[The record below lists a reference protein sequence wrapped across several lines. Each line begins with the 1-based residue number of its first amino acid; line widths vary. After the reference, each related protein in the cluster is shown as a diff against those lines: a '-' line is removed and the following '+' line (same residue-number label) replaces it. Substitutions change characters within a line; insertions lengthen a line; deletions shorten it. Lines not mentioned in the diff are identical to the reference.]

1 MYNKYLKY
9 KGKYL
14 KLKNLCDYEEVPNT
28 IGVYYL
34 EGIERD
40 LDDELY
46 NELIFKEITIDNSI
60 YNQCFWMAIRDYL
73 RIKLNI
79 IISVKELRVIAS
91 INGVN
96 LNSETDLIDTSDN
109 IEAIM
114 NVANHFKLNIQ
125 IHSGD
130 ESKLGCEPVVIIGE
144 ENENLVKLL
153 HNEKKKHF
161 TLITKILHHIYG
173 YDINHKNLNI
183 ISNQNGDK
191 IPFESSEHK
200 YNDIPSEILDILN
213 IYDEQIKELN
223 DIIQQNNN
231 ELTNIVS
238 SFENNQISQDEF
250 KFFSDELNNKNKE
263 LINQIKELKKNKRK
277 LLKKNK

>member
-1 MYNKYLKY
+1 
-9 KGKYL
+9 
-14 KLKNLCDYEEVPNT
+14 
-28 IGVYYL
+28 
-34 EGIERD
+34 
-40 LDDELY
+40 
-46 NELIFKEITIDNSI
+46 
-60 YNQCFWMAIRDYL
+60 MAIRDYL

-114 NVANHFKLNIQ
+114 NVANQFKLNIQ

-130 ESKLGCEPVVIIGE
+130 GNKVGYEPVVIIGE
-144 ENENLVKLL
+144 GNENLVKLL
-153 HNEKKKHF
+153 HNQKKKHF
-161 TLITKILHHIYG
+161 TLITKISHNIYG
-173 YDINHKNLNI
+173 YDINNKNLNI
-183 ISNQNGDK
+183 VSNQNGDK

-200 YNDIPSEILDILN
+200 YNDIPSDILDILN
-213 IYDEQIKELN
+213 IYDGQIKELN

-238 SFENNQISQDEF
+238 LFENNQISQDEF
-250 KFFSDELNNKNKE
+250 KFFSDESNNKNKE